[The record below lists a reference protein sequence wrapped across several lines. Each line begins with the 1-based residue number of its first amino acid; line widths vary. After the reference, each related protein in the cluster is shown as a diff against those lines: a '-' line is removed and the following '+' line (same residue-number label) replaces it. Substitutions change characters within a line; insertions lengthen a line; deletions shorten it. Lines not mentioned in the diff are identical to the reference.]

1 MITVPDFKKEVFA
14 WAEEIGVTP
23 KEIHVR
29 PMTRKWGSCSSK
41 GRLTFAYEFLNK
53 SPEERAQ
60 VIVHELLHLRYK
72 SHNNY
77 LNCSGRRICGNRGF
91 ASRTL
96 PSDLS
101 PPFISLVLE
110 TGDLIKNPG
119 FVGVRFWSQRSRTRH
134 PA

>member
-72 SHNNY
+72 SHNKLFKLLWSAY
-77 LNCSGRRICGNRGF
+77 LRKQGIR
-91 ASRTL
+91 L
-96 PSDLS
+96 
-101 PPFISLVLE
+101 
-110 TGDLIKNPG
+110 KNVA
-119 FVGVRFWSQRSRTRH
+119 F
-134 PA
+134 